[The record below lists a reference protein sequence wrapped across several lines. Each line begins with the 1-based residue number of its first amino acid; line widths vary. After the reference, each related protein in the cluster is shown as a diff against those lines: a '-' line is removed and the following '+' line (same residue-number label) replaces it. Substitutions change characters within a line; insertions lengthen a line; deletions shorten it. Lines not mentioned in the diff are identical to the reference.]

1 MIEGDIENG
10 SLMAGQ
16 SVGMVDKIQSAED
29 IIGELIEQANIF
41 LGESEPKVA

>member
-1 MIEGDIENG
+1 M
-10 SLMAGQ
+10 LK
-16 SVGMVDKIQSAED
+16 DKIQATED